1 MSNININWKTKFLIV
16 GTLIGALTG
25 AGAAY
30 LLTQNAKKNTAGDE
44 MPEISIGEALGIG
57 ISVIGIV
64 RGIAAL
70 GDRKK
75 K

>member
-1 MSNININWKTKFLIV
+1 MSNTNINWQTKFLII
-16 GTLIGALTG
+16 GTIIGALTG

-30 LLTQNAKKNTAGDE
+30 LLTQNAKNNTGDE

-70 GDRKK
+70 GERKK